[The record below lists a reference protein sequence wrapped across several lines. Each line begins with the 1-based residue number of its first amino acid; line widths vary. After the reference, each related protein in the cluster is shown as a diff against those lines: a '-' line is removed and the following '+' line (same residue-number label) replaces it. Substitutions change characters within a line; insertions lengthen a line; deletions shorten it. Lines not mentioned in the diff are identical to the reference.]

1 MTNLSDGIQTIEQL
15 LGGDPQHNRLLV
27 LDFPHKDGPS
37 AMLLANRLDAYEGL
51 SRDFRFTV
59 EVLSDNAH
67 IALKEV
73 QGKNVTVAL
82 TRADGGQR
90 HFNGYV
96 FEFRFVR
103 TDGNLAVYDMVLMPW
118 LAYLRLRHDNY
129 LFHGQTL
136 QQQTADIFS
145 DYAPLA
151 DWRAELTGSDE
162 PMTDACQFDETD
174 YNYLHRRWEAL
185 GWHYRYE
192 HRADGHTLVL
202 GDDTAASPAIDGSD
216 DAIPWQADAGSMEE
230 DGIAHWTPVRRI
242 VPASV
247 SASTFDFKQPHPMQA
262 EVPTIN
268 QQGDVLKTEV
278 YEYAGAYGFK
288 NSNTGDQ
295 LVRLRMEEIEAS
307 GKHFEAAGNSRYVMP
322 GRIFKLGGHFDF
334 AAADVDAANTE
345 FLVLE
350 CRHEAQNNYPTG
362 KGATAYYA
370 NRLSC
375 IRKTIP
381 WRAGR
386 GFNSVEPKIY
396 GPQTA
401 IVVGP
406 KGEEIYTDKYGR
418 VKVQFHWD
426 RVGEYDDRS
435 SAWIRVASN
444 WTGKGYGFI
453 AIPRVGQEVVVSFLD
468 GNPDRPLVTGCVY
481 NEENLPAWGFPAAA
495 HQTGIQSRSSPGGAG
510 HCEMVIHDRA
520 GQELINIFS
529 QKDMVRTVLNNDSTE
544 VRGPRRTVAVTTGMQ
559 STTVQQEVTL
569 ESKTSFIAE
578 TAKQHI
584 ALTSTDAHIAQTAK
598 MHIALQSQTDA
609 VMVKAATGI
618 RLEVGSAS
626 LEMRADG
633 TVLIN
638 GTVVQIV
645 GSTSVDLNP

>member
-559 STTVQQEVTL
+559 ATTVQQEVTL